1 MSTIGAVGSNSMNM
15 QGMHG
20 GRRRPDPAE
29 MAEKLFSKLDTNGQ
43 GYIEQSDLQNAFSQ
57 IGSTGESGSASDLFA
72 KLDSNSDGK
81 VTKDEFSSALKAA
94 AEELDSQ
101 FASMRMQEGMSG
113 SMPPPPP
120 PPGNDAGFT
129 KDELSSQLDE
139 IGSSDSQRA
148 SLISDIVQNFD
159 EADTDGDGKVSFK
172 EAMAYDQGQSSATG
186 STSSQTVAGTE
197 DSSRKLMMQIMQL
210 MHAYNP
216 EGSDRNTAAT
226 IITTA

>member
-1 MSTIGAVGSNSMNM
+1 MSTIGAAGNNSVNM

-29 MAEKLFSKLDTNGQ
+29 MAEKLFSKLDANGQ

-57 IGSTGESGSASDLFA
+57 IGSAGESGSASDLFA

-113 SMPPPPP
+113 SRPPPP
-120 PPGNDAGFT
+120 PPGNGAGFT
-129 KDELSSQLDE
+129 KDELSSQLNE
-139 IGSSDSQRA
+139 IGSSDSERS

-159 EADTDGDGKVSFK
+159 KADTDGDGKVSFK
-172 EAMAYDQGQSSATG
+172 EAMAYDQSQSSATG
-186 STSSQTVAGTE
+186 STNRETVAGTE

-216 EGSDRNTAAT
+216 EGNDNNAAAT

>member
-1 MSTIGAVGSNSMNM
+1 
-15 QGMHG
+15 
-20 GRRRPDPAE
+20 
-29 MAEKLFSKLDTNGQ
+29 MAEQLFSKLDTSGQ

-94 AEELDSQ
+94 AEELDNQ
-101 FASMRMQEGMSG
+101 FTSMRMQKGMSG

-120 PPGNDAGFT
+120 GSDAGFT
-129 KDELSSQLDE
+129 KDELSSQLNE
-139 IGSSDSQRA
+139 IGTSDSQRS

-159 EADTDGDGKVSFK
+159 EADSDGDGKVSFK
-172 EAMAYDQGQSSATG
+172 EAMAYDQEQSSTTG
-186 STSSQTVAGTE
+186 STNSETVARTE

-216 EGSDRNTAAT
+216 ENNEKNTAAT
-226 IITTA
+226 LIATA

>member
-1 MSTIGAVGSNSMNM
+1 MSTIGAVGSNSMIM
-15 QGMHG
+15 QGMQG

-57 IGSTGESGSASDLFA
+57 IGSAGESGSAGDLFA
-72 KLDSNSDGK
+72 KLDSDSDGK
-81 VTKDEFSSALKAA
+81 VTKDEFSTALKAA
-94 AEELDSQ
+94 AEQLDNQ
-101 FASMRMQEGMSG
+101 FASMRMQGGG

-139 IGSSDSQRA
+139 IGSSDSQRS

-159 EADTDGDGKVSFK
+159 KADTDGDGKVSFS
-172 EAMAYDQGQSSATG
+172 EAMAYDQSQSST
-186 STSSQTVAGTE
+186 STGTE
-197 DSSRKLMMQIMQL
+197 NSEMQAAAEDSNQKLMMQIMRL
-210 MHAYNP
+210 MQAYNTDN
-216 EGSDRNTAAT
+216 GDGNSLGT
-226 IITTA
+226 IETTA